1 VLSMV
6 EFMPV
11 VILGLVAVMT
21 GLGRGGALEVCRGR
35 RAAEAVIAK
44 CGEPMGTGG
53 TAAVASMPN
62 KPNFR
67 PFWPENGDR
76 HGKQSQFGAELA
88 RSGRS
93 RSPEPKY
100 EARNPRATPC
110 LKMTVRKDAPAHGS
124 GTMRVKQTQYR
135 RFWPENVGPIEK
147 QSQSVGSGAL
157 RRAVFRRGRDAMG
170 IHDGILRGRELGAGR
185 GKQSQFP
192 ASWAKNGDRPEKQSQ
207 FAPEGGQSPLTPGP
221 AAYQGGTR
229 RDGIA
234 APRACV
240 SFFGLDAALSA
251 NRLAGVDAQRCVCRF
266 GQVRG
271 WPIHRISKRRR
282 SCP

>member
-6 EFMPV
+6 EFMPL
-11 VILGLVAVMT
+11 VIPGTVAVMA
-21 GLGRGGALEVCRGR
+21 GLGRGALEVCRGR
-35 RAAEAVIAK
+35 RGAEAVP
-44 CGEPMGTGG
+44 GERGESVGIEGIVGG
-53 TAAVASMPN
+53 ANMRN
-62 KPNFR
+62 KANSCT
-67 PFWPENGDR
+67 FWPENGDR
-76 HGKQSQFGAELA
+76 RGKQSQFGAEVA
-88 RSGRS
+88 SFGRS

-100 EARNPRATPC
+100 EVGNPRATPC

-147 QSQSVGSGAL
+147 QSQSVGSGVL

-170 IHDGILRGRELGAGR
+170 IHDGIFRGRELGAGR

-192 ASWAKNGDRPEKQSQ
+192 ASWAKNGDRPEKQTQ
-207 FAPEGGQSPLTPGP
+207 FPPEGGQSRLTPGP
-221 AAYQGGTR
+221 AAYQGRTR